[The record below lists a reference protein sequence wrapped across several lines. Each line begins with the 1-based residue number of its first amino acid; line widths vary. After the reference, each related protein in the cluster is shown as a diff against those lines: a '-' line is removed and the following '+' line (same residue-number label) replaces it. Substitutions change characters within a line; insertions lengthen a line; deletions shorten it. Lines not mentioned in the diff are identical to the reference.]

1 MVSSAQQRFNDLS
14 LAEQETHFVDV
25 ARRALPLWG
34 LNPDDCHLHLLNLT
48 ENATFRVDIGETG
61 IGRAGTE
68 RSDAGQAGTGAD
80 ERTEASR
87 KTDGGQ
93 TGGSTPILPTPDG
106 TGTPD
111 SSGTPVSRDT
121 TSITS
126 TTDVRAASRRRIVM
140 RVHRL
145 DYAERDSIEVELA
158 WIRELKRGTDLRLA
172 EPLPGRNG
180 DCVQSVDCPDI
191 AATRNVVC
199 FGFVTGTPPRD
210 SQDDT
215 ESMGGILSHLTRIP
229 DALTIPATRAAAM
242 LYDALGTRGAFTLA
256 PTEAPERAEKKDQ
269 SRTIQTHTGA
279 HAGVDSGTRIDT
291 LPEADRRLYRT
302 IGIIAAKLRRNS
314 VVWTP
319 VHRQEI
325 SQRIVWDWTA
335 TFGEDWNN
343 YYGCHYWD
351 ADSSLTRHD
360 IEAIEACRAIM
371 RRRLDAYGTS
381 PARYGLIHSDL
392 RPANLLDDHGDVAV
406 LDFDDCGMGWYMT
419 DIAGIVGFMEHR
431 PDLPAV
437 LAAVLEGYREAWPLD
452 PQEEREIPTFIML
465 RRIGLFES
473 LLYHRGNADPG
484 ANEGVSI
491 SPELVAFVG
500 KGTAVLAR
508 KYVRRFRNLPLPTP
522 APAETTGDG
531 MAGSNGMAHPDPE
544 NPDTGIPEPETK
556 EFDMSGR

>member
-215 ESMGGILSHLTRIP
+215 ESMGGILSRLTRIP

-256 PTEAPERAEKKDQ
+256 PTEAPESAEKKDQ
-269 SRTIQTHTGA
+269 SRTTQTHTGA
-279 HAGVDSGTRIDT
+279 DAGVDSGTRIDT

-302 IGIIAAKLRRNS
+302 IGIIAVR
-314 VVWTP
+314 
-319 VHRQEI
+319 
-325 SQRIVWDWTA
+325 
-335 TFGEDWNN
+335 
-343 YYGCHYWD
+343 
-351 ADSSLTRHD
+351 SLPR
-360 IEAIEACRAIM
+360 CC
-371 RRRLDAYGTS
+371 RRRMACTPG
-381 PARYGLIHSDL
+381 
-392 RPANLLDDHGDVAV
+392 GD
-406 LDFDDCGMGWYMT
+406 
-419 DIAGIVGFMEHR
+419 HR
-431 PDLPAV
+431 PDMSNSLVSGSGIPVSGFSWSGCAIPFDPA
-437 LAAVLEGYREAWPLD
+437 
-452 PQEEREIPTFIML
+452 IPSPVVSAGAGVGSGRL
-465 RRIGLFES
+465 RKRRPYL
-473 LLYHRGNADPG
+473 RAR
-484 ANEGVSI
+484 
-491 SPELVAFVG
+491 
-500 KGTAVLAR
+500 TAV
-508 KYVRRFRNLPLPTP
+508 PLPTKATSSGLMDTP
-522 APAETTGDG
+522 SLAP
-531 MAGSNGMAHPDPE
+531 GSALP
-544 NPDTGIPEPETK
+544 
-556 EFDMSGR
+556 RW